1 MEVKKIEP
9 KKVHLSIGTNLGDR
23 LGNLKQACRQI
34 GNEIGEIIAISSV
47 YETDPVGFESSD
59 LFYNICISV
68 MTSLSPMQLLDQ
80 TQKIELSMGRLGKSA
95 FGEYSSRIIDIDIVL
110 MEDLILET
118 ATLTIP
124 HALFSERIFVLM
136 PLEEIDSFTLNPVN
150 GLSVNKL
157 LKNIIDKTGINVVY
171 CPILID

>member
-1 MEVKKIEP
+1 
-9 KKVHLSIGTNLGDR
+9 
-23 LGNLKQACRQI
+23 
-34 GNEIGEIIAISSV
+34 
-47 YETDPVGFESSD
+47 
-59 LFYNICISV
+59 
-68 MTSLSPMQLLDQ
+68 
-80 TQKIELSMGRLGKSA
+80 
-95 FGEYSSRIIDIDIVL
+95 